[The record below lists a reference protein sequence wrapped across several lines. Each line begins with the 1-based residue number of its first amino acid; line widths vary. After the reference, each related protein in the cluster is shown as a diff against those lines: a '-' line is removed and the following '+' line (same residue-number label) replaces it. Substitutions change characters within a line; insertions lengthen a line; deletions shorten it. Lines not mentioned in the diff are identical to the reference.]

1 MLESVSMFTFYRI
14 AIIYKRTK
22 TKKLHL
28 GPLPYYKKLY
38 LPSILHLTLIR
49 CNSLAINALLSVRC
63 CQIHLHKPT
72 RILHTPHAATR
83 HRHGRKMSRHRGT
96 EKSVAP
102 TDSPTSP
109 WRKLHRIRQNR
120 LRGSGVGCVRCMQG
134 SVRYFEIIL
143 HS

>member
-1 MLESVSMFTFYRI
+1 MFAFYRI
-14 AIIYKRTK
+14 AIIYKRAK

-28 GPLPYYKKLY
+28 GPLPYYKNFTCRVSY
-38 LPSILHLTLIR
+38 ILHLTLIR
-49 CNSLAINALLSVRC
+49 CNLLTINVLHSVRC

-83 HRHGRKMSRHRGT
+83 HRHGRKISQHRET

-109 WRKLHRIRQNR
+109 WRKTHRIRQNR
-120 LRGSGVGCVRCMQG
+120 LRGNGVERVRCVQG
-134 SVRYFEIIL
+134 SVRCFEIIL

>member
-83 HRHGRKMSRHRGT
+83 HRHGRKISRHRGT

-120 LRGSGVGCVRCMQG
+120 LRGSGVGCVRCVQG
-134 SVRYFEIIL
+134 SVRCFEIIL

>member
-120 LRGSGVGCVRCMQG
+120 LRGSGVGCVRCVQG
-134 SVRYFEIIL
+134 CVRYFEIIL

>member
-102 TDSPTSP
+102 TDFSTSP
-109 WRKLHRIRQNR
+109 WRKSHRIRQNR
-120 LRGSGVGCVRCMQG
+120 LRGSGVRCVRCVQG
-134 SVRYFEIIL
+134 SVRCFEIIL

>member
-14 AIIYKRTK
+14 AIIYKSTK

-38 LPSILHLTLIR
+38 LPSILHLTQIR
-49 CNSLAINALLSVRC
+49 CNSLIINVLLSVRC

-83 HRHGRKMSRHRGT
+83 HRHGRKISRHRGT

-120 LRGSGVGCVRCMQG
+120 LRGSGVGCVRCVQG
-134 SVRYFEIIL
+134 SVRCFEIIL
-143 HS
+143 HF